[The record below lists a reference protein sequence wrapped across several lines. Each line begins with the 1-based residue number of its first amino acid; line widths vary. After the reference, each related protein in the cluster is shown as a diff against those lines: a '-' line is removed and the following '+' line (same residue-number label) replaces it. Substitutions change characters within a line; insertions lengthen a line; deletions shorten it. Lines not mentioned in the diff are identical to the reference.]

1 MKKGFTMIELIF
13 VIVILGILAAVA
25 IPRMN
30 ATRDDAEA
38 VKAATNLN
46 VAMSDI
52 STYYISQGQFTD
64 MNKMTGVLK
73 DDKGGVIA
81 NGLEGHLIVKN
92 QDCFKVTA
100 VETAGDVPAH
110 IVIEKG
116 TSTNAIC
123 ATSAAQPGIKSLLTS
138 SFSYSTVDTANNNT
152 PITKTMGDA
161 NPATAK
167 GYVRVGGTGVNF
179 EGTTPA
185 TK

>member
-73 DDKGGVIA
+73 NADGTDITT
-81 NGLEGHLIVKN
+81 GLVGHLLVKKE
-92 QDCFKVTA
+92 DCFVVTA

-110 IVIEKG
+110 IKIEKG
-116 TSTNAIC
+116 ASTNAIC
-123 ATSAAQPGIKSLLTS
+123 TTSAAQPGIKSLLTS
-138 SFSYSTVDTANNNT
+138 TFAYATTDENGAATTKNKPKDDTDKA
-152 PITKTMGDA
+152 
-161 NPATAK
+161 

-179 EGTTPA
+179 EGV